1 MAEFAK
7 LRVGLAQINPTV
19 GALRENA
26 AKILDYYNQAADA
39 GCDVVAFPELSIT
52 GYPPEDLV
60 LKQGFVAEN
69 QFVLAEIVKSIGETY
84 AVIGFVEQGQKS
96 GELYNAAAICQNQKV
111 VGVYRKHLL
120 PNYNVFD
127 EQRYFTP
134 GIHNPLFNIKGA
146 CIGVTICEDI

>member
-26 AKILDYYNQAADA
+26 TKILDYYGQAAEA

-84 AVIGFVEQGQKS
+84 AVIGFVEQGQNLVS
-96 GELYNAAAICQNQKV
+96 
-111 VGVYRKHLL
+111 
-120 PNYNVFD
+120 
-127 EQRYFTP
+127 FTT
-134 GIHNPLFNIKGA
+134 LQQFMRARLVRVAK
-146 CIGVTICEDI
+146 C